1 MGKFDQA
8 RQEIEQAQ
16 QLDPLSPIISS
27 NAGLYSYFEHRYD
40 DAITQ
45 YLRTL
50 EIDPG
55 FWVAHHYLG
64 LAYTKKGSHAEA
76 IAQLRSLLDSRGDGP
91 LKEGVVEKDPEVAA
105 SLGFAYASAGR
116 RADAEAILER
126 LKGLSERRYVS
137 GLYLAIIYAGLKDHD
152 RGLEYLN
159 KAFESRH
166 PGLVLI
172 RVDPIFDD
180 LRTDDRFKQLVK
192 RFEPMP

>member
-64 LAYTKKGSHAEA
+64 LAYAKKGSHAEA
-76 IAQLRSLLDSRGDGP
+76 IAQLRSLMDSRGDGP

-105 SLGFAYASAGR
+105 SLGFAYALAGR

-137 GLYLAIIYAGLKDHD
+137 GLYLAIIYAGLKDKD
-152 RGLEYLN
+152 RALEYLN